1 MFYIY
6 KLKEKDET
14 DYNGIE
20 TFVSEC
26 IDADDLNW
34 FPVDV
39 ALALKQQVQE
49 KDSEDSGQ
57 KILKLKEQVQQLINK
72 MNRIREA
79 AEKKAKDQG
88 KKKVKKKWKNL
99 IGKVSLG
106 KKMRMKGISLIGH

>member
-26 IDADDLNW
+26 INADDLNW

-39 ALALKQQVQE
+39 ALSLNKNIEEKEDDDSSKKIVQLK
-49 KDSEDSGQ
+49 
-57 KILKLKEQVQQLINK
+57 
-72 MNRIREA
+72 
-79 AEKKAKDQG
+79 
-88 KKKVKKKWKNL
+88 
-99 IGKVSLG
+99 
-106 KKMRMKGISLIGH
+106 